1 MLISLKPEALQ
12 DAIKRACHLETAAL
26 KPGNVSRYREG
37 HGMTVQDFLA
47 SAEAIAVPMTA
58 PDSSIGERIFN
69 SVQAT
74 RDMVSL
80 NTNLGIILL
89 FAPVIHAALS
99 LEPERS
105 LKTRLERHLLVLDLM
120 DAELAFKAICTAAPG
135 GLGEAP
141 RHDVKRPAEVTLL
154 HAMKEAKSRDLV
166 ARQYANGYRDV
177 FEVGLRRARSALTQW
192 HNPEWVAVAV
202 YLAFLARFPD
212 SLIARKYGAPAA
224 REVSVRAGELE
235 ARLNRETQPENLV
248 PALLEWDGELKNA
261 GLNPGTS
268 ADLTAA
274 TLLILDVQERLAKR
288 VPGKQPVCSET
299 WDYPHTPAIRG

>member
-12 DAIKRACHLETAAL
+12 DAIQRACHLEIAAL
-26 KPGNVSRYREG
+26 KPGNVSHHREG
-37 HGMTVQDFLA
+37 HGMTAQDFLA
-47 SAEAIAVPMTA
+47 SAQAIAAPMTA
-58 PDSSIGERIFN
+58 PDLSIGERIFN

-74 RDMVSL
+74 RKAVSL

-89 FAPVIHAALS
+89 FAPIVHAALAP
-99 LEPERS
+99 EQERS
-105 LKTRLERHLLVLDLM
+105 LRTRLERQLLVLDLM
-120 DAELAFKAICTAAPG
+120 DAELAFKAICAAAPG
-135 GLGEAP
+135 GLGEAV
-141 RHDVKRPAEVTLL
+141 RHDVKRPADVTLL
-154 HAMKEAKSRDLV
+154 HAMKEAKSRDLI

-212 SLIARKYGAPAA
+212 SLIARKYGAPSA
-224 REVSVRAGELE
+224 REVSVKAAEFE
-235 ARLNRETQPENLV
+235 ARLASETQPEKMV

-288 VPGKQPVCSET
+288 VSGKQPVCSEG
-299 WDYPHTPAIRG
+299 WDQPHTPAIRT